1 MKDYIQQ
8 IVERVDMRKA
18 TPVLIFAMVV
28 AVVINVWFFRVEY
41 TAISEEMEKTH
52 NQIRVTHWEIING
65 IIHED
70 YAAAAIESAETAR
83 RITEEISKQF
93 PDKSAIK
100 LHKELPINTENP
112 RFGNLLKNSV
122 RSKWLFGVKTDAN
135 TMFIATRNGVIMDV
149 SSTGR
154 FGNMDEIDSWDNII
168 ESQANPELAKDA
180 LHHILERDNT
190 LAFWEYN
197 KSDNPNHKIITR
209 DNLEELKE
217 VYMTEGLD
225 GLKNYEFLAP
235 AYITETGDI
244 FGVDD
249 RDHHGQIVS
258 NDKLIVVQ
266 GFSVYEQL
274 MTRHTGLIKEIEYTN
289 NEFIRTMNRVMFL
302 RSCSVVGSS
311 VLVFMV
317 IIAMSVIYNMSP
329 KCPRLCRDEEEEDEE
344 NN

>member
-1 MKDYIQQ
+1 MKDYIHKM
-8 IVERVDMRKA
+8 VGHVDMCKV
-18 TPVLIFAMVV
+18 TPGLIFAMVV
-28 AVVINVWFFRVEY
+28 AVVINVWFFKVEY
-41 TAISEEMEKTH
+41 TAISDEMEKTH
-52 NQIRVTHWEIING
+52 NQIRITHWEIING
-65 IIHED
+65 IIHEE
-70 YAAAAIESAETAR
+70 YAAAAIESAETSR
-83 RITEEISKQF
+83 QITEEISKQF
-93 PDKSAIK
+93 PDKSVIK
-100 LHKELPINTENP
+100 LHEDLPINTENP

-122 RSKWLFGVKTDAN
+122 RSKWLFGVQSDAN
-135 TMFIATRNGVIMDV
+135 TMFIATRNGIIMDV

-154 FGNMDEIDSWDNII
+154 FGNMEGTDQWDTII
-168 ESQANPELAKDA
+168 ENQANPELAMDA

-197 KSDNPNHKIITR
+197 ESDNPNHKIITR
-209 DNLEELKE
+209 DNIEDLKE

-266 GFSVYEQL
+266 EFSIYEQL

-317 IIAMSVIYNMSP
+317 IIVMSVIYNMSP
-329 KCPRLCRDEEEEDEE
+329 KCPRLCRDEEDDEE